1 MDFSIWSFYENI
13 KTGRGG
19 TMTGKLENY
28 IGFMS
33 FISKAIG
40 PDYELYLL
48 DTREGRY
55 KKISLEYGKI
65 SGKNLGGDLPPAIKA
80 TLEKKEYEQ
89 TDYIVNRTTYTKAG
103 KALRT
108 SMYFIKSDDG
118 DLEGIMCINFDDSRY
133 EELGKKIMYLCHPDV
148 YIEERIS
155 SLGLRDPL
163 DEEGLDHINSG
174 EKMTMEDSIMSMV
187 DLELKEALIPVERL
201 TPDEKVKI
209 VRNLDSKGFFML
221 KGAVSILSKV
231 LDMSQAS
238 VYRYIN
244 MAREENK

>member
-1 MDFSIWSFYENI
+1 MNS
-13 KTGRGG
+13 
-19 TMTGKLENY
+19 KLENY

-48 DTREGRY
+48 DTRGVKY
-55 KKISLEYGKI
+55 KKISLEYGEI
-65 SGKNLGGDLPPAIKA
+65 SDKNLGDDLPPAIKS
-80 TLEKKEYEQ
+80 TLAMKEYEH
-89 TDYIVNRTTYTKAG
+89 TDYIVNRTTYSKTG

-108 SMYFIKSDDG
+108 SMYFIKSDKG

-133 EELGKKIMYLCHPDV
+133 EELGKQIMYLCHPDE

-155 SLGLRDPL
+155 SVQEIDNV
-163 DEEGLDHINSG
+163 EEGLEYINQG
-174 EKMTMEDSIMSMV
+174 EKLTMEDSIMSMIDV
-187 DLELKEALIPVERL
+187 EIKAALIPVERL
-201 TPDEKVKI
+201 TPDEKVQI
-209 VRNLDSKGFFML
+209 VKNLDSKGFFML
-221 KGAVSILSKV
+221 KGAVSILSNV

-244 MAREENK
+244 MARDER